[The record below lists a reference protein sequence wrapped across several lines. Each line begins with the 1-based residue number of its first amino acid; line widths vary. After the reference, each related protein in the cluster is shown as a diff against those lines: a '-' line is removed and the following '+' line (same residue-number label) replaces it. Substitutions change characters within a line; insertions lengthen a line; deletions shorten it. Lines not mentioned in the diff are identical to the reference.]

1 MAYEKHDPKM
11 MEAMKA
17 PSLNSKGGH
26 DPMVPRKEKHSVKD
40 KGFFNKKKAKGD
52 C

>member
-1 MAYEKHDPKM
+1 MAYEKHEPKL
-11 MEAMKA
+11 MEAMKS

-26 DPMVPRKEKHSVKD
+26 DPMVPRKEKHSLKD
-40 KGFFNKKKAKGD
+40 SWWKQKKAKGD